1 MIVDAESD
9 TSTFN
14 ELEWAWNKKLQK
26 QSAFQKMNNKLTTR

>member
-14 ELEWAWNKKLQK
+14 ELEWAWNKNPPK
-26 QSAFQKMNNKLTTR
+26 QSAFQKMKNKLTIR